1 VLRNTSTL
9 PESAGAPVSFDDIAL
24 LASPPGAIEQTIGP
38 PRLCGSSGKGSPT
51 HVEISPSGAV
61 QRQRMTG
68 RGMTVEL
75 VAWTSGGRVEFRYR
89 GGSHLL
95 VAHEQGVRR
104 DGETFVDGM
113 PPSSLRDLTPKLTLV
128 PAGHDYFEWH
138 DLHRPARLLY
148 VYLDPAE
155 LRPTLNPASNLLN
168 PRRLFEEAALWSTI
182 AKLRGLL
189 QSPLPDSLRY
199 FEALGA
205 VLIHEL
211 VRLNSGPSRGETHAR
226 GGLAT
231 WQQRLVVSYIE
242 EHVSEPISLATL
254 AHLARL
260 SPYHF
265 SRAFKQSFGVPP
277 HRYHTNRRIELAKAL
292 LAKRAFSVTDIGTRL
307 GFSETSS
314 FSAAFRKTTGLTPS
328 RYHRSITHGP
338 T

>member
-1 VLRNTSTL
+1 MLRNTSTL
-9 PESAGAPVSFDDIAL
+9 SESAGALASFDDIAL
-24 LASPPGAIEQTIGP
+24 LASPPDAIEQTIGP
-38 PRLCGSSGKGSPT
+38 PRLCGSSGKRSPT

-61 QRQRMTG
+61 QRQRVTG

-138 DLHRPARLLY
+138 ELHGPARLLY
-148 VYLDPAE
+148 VYIEPTE
-155 LRPTLNPASNLLN
+155 LRSALNPASSLLN
-168 PRRLFEEAALWSTI
+168 PRRLFEDAALWSTI
-182 AKLRGLL
+182 TKLRGLL

-205 VLIHEL
+205 VLMHEL
-211 VRLNSGPSRGETHAR
+211 VRLNSGPSRGETPAR

-277 HRYHTNRRIELAKAL
+277 HRYHTNRRIELAKKL
-292 LAKRAFSVTDIGTRL
+292 LEKRAFSVTDIGTRL

>member
-1 VLRNTSTL
+1 
-9 PESAGAPVSFDDIAL
+9 
-24 LASPPGAIEQTIGP
+24 
-38 PRLCGSSGKGSPT
+38 
-51 HVEISPSGAV
+51 
-61 QRQRMTG
+61 MTG

-75 VAWTSGGRVEFRYR
+75 VERTSGGRVEFRYR
-89 GGSHLL
+89 GDSHLL
-95 VAHEQGVRR
+95 VAYEQGVRR

-113 PPSSLRDLTPKLTLV
+113 PPPSLRDLTPKLTLV

-138 DLHRPARLLY
+138 ELHGPARLLY
-148 VYLDPAE
+148 VYLDPIE
-155 LRPTLNPASNLLN
+155 LRSTLNPALNPASNLLT
-168 PRRLFEEAALWSTI
+168 PRRLFEDAALWSTI
-182 AKLRGLL
+182 TKLRGLL
-189 QSPLPDSLRY
+189 QSPLRDSLRY

-205 VLIHEL
+205 VLMHEL
-211 VRLNSGPSRGETHAR
+211 VRLNCGPSRGETPAR

-242 EHVSEPISLATL
+242 EHVSESISLATL
-254 AHLARL
+254 AQLARL

-277 HRYHTNRRIELAKAL
+277 HRYHTNRRIELAKTL
-292 LAKRAFSVTDIGTRL
+292 LEKRAFSVTDIGMRL

-314 FSAAFRKTTGLTPS
+314 FTAAFRKTTGLTPS